1 MEFKKKVF
9 MEVDIMMTKYEYET
23 YTEWCDNCYRTVT
36 KVFDTEKV
44 DTTWSGCHWD
54 NPAIIKAE
62 TVEGETWSDEMSDF
76 IHKVGAIDNDY

>member
-1 MEFKKKVF
+1 
-9 MEVDIMMTKYEYET
+9 MMTKYEYET
-23 YTEWCDNCYRTVT
+23 YTEWYDNCYRTVT

-62 TVEGETWSDEMSDF
+62 VVDGKVMSDEMADLIKS
-76 IHKVGAIDNDY
+76 VGAIEEEADWLS